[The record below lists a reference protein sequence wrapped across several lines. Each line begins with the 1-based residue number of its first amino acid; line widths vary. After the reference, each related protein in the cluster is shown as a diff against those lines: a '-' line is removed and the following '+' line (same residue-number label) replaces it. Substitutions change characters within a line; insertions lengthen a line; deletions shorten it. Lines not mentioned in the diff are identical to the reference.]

1 MGFVIHLGKEN
12 FKFSCT
18 HFTIFG
24 PKTGER
30 LHGHN
35 YQVRCSIEVQQI
47 DSKLGM
53 AFDFNVVKPVIKS
66 ICDRLDERIL
76 IPAESPYLQLSEL
89 PSRQLKVVFAVKEY
103 VFPNDDVMKLPL
115 VNITS
120 EELARYFCKE
130 LKKEIS
136 GKLPVG
142 TVADTVEETLGQ
154 SVTYTE

>member
-24 PKTGER
+24 PNRGER

-35 YQVRCSIEVQQI
+35 YQVRCSIQVQQI
-47 DSKLGM
+47 DAKLGM
-53 AFDFNVVKPVIKS
+53 AFDFNVVKPVIKA

-76 IPAESPYLQLSEL
+76 IPTESPYLKLTDLSTN
-89 PSRQLKVVFAVKEY
+89 QLKVVFASKEY
-103 VFPNDDVMKLPL
+103 IFPNEDVMQLPI

-120 EELARYFCKE
+120 EELARYTCKE
-130 LKKEIS
+130 LKKEIA

-142 TVADTVEETLGQ
+142 TVSVTVEETLGQ
-154 SVTYTE
+154 SVSYSE

>member
-1 MGFVIHLGKEN
+1 MGFVIHLGKES

-24 PKTGER
+24 PKDGER

-35 YQVRCSIEVQQI
+35 YQVRCSIEVNQL
-47 DSKLGM
+47 DPKLGM
-53 AFDFNVVKPVIKS
+53 AFDFNVVKPVIKDL
-66 ICDRLDERIL
+66 CDSLDERIL
-76 IPAESPYLQLSEL
+76 IPTQSPYLELTELASEQI
-89 PSRQLKVVFAVKEY
+89 RAVFNSKEY
-103 VFPNDDVMKLPL
+103 IFPIDDVRKLPI

-120 EELARYFCKE
+120 EELARYFCQQ

-142 TVADTVEETLGQ
+142 IISVTVEETLGQ
-154 SVTYTE
+154 SVSYSE